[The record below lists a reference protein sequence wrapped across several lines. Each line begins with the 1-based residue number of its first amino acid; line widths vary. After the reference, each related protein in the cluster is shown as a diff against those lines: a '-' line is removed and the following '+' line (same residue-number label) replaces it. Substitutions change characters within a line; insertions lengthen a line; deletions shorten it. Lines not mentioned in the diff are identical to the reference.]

1 LRQTQY
7 GVLYTPFLGDL
18 AEVLATAGRLDDSL
32 AAADEALRRTERSD
46 GFPIRK
52 LETMRAWWRLGN
64 Q

>member
-7 GVLYTPFLGDL
+7 AVLYTPFLGDL

-52 LETMRAWWRLGN
+52 PETMRAWWRLGN

>member
-46 GFPIRK
+46 GFQIRK
-52 LETMRAWWRLGN
+52 PETR
-64 Q
+64 